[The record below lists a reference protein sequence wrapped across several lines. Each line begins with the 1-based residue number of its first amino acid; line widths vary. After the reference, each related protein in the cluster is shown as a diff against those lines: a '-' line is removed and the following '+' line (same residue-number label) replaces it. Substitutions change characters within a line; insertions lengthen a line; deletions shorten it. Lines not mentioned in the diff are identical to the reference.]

1 MKKNKKLLSLIALL
15 LGILALAVF
24 AVNLIENKGKSD
36 TEWINFA
43 IEDTTRISKIIIED
57 TYGQHMELIQDGS
70 QWHDENGDC
79 VSKPNVSFILEAA
92 KLIEFKGYLPEKSKA
107 KFTELMATQH
117 IKVSYFI
124 DGRWTKSWYIGPP
137 AQDHYGQIM
146 LLETADEGKSKDPV
160 MMRIK
165 GMNGIISPRFFA
177 ERKRWMCTEIF
188 ALNTEDI
195 TAVDLKNVEN
205 PALSFNIKNLGRR
218 FEVRSH
224 GKKLKVLDTANV
236 YRYLQGFK
244 KIHFNFPNIELSK
257 KQVDSVKRSPLFSQL
272 KVTERGGKQTTL
284 RMHRIKSEVPQRNE
298 VGEMVEMDMNLFWA
312 ELPNGELVKC
322 QYFVFNA
329 LLMGHIYFPDI
340 VNTK

>member
-15 LGILALAVF
+15 LGVLALAIF
-24 AVNLIENKGKSD
+24 AVNLIKNKGNSD

-43 IEDTTRISKIIIED
+43 IADTTRISKIIIED

-165 GMNGIISPRFFA
+165 GLNGIISPRFFA

-188 ALNTEDI
+188 SLNTEDI
-195 TAVDLKNVEN
+195 TAVDLKNFEI

-224 GKKLKVLDTANV
+224 GKKLRVLDTANV

-272 KVTERGGKQTTL
+272 KVTERGGKHTTL

-329 LLMGHIYFPDI
+329 FLMGHIYFPDI

>member
-24 AVNLIENKGKSD
+24 AVNLIENKGNSD

-165 GMNGIISPRFFA
+165 GLNGIISPRFFA

-195 TAVDLKNVEN
+195 TAVDLKNIEN

-272 KVTERGGKQTTL
+272 KVTERGGKQTIL

-340 VNTK
+340 ANTK

>member
-1 MKKNKKLLSLIALL
+1 MKKNKKLLSLMALL

-24 AVNLIENKGKSD
+24 AMNLIENKGNSD

-57 TYGQHMELIQDGS
+57 TYGQHMELIQDGN

-165 GMNGIISPRFFA
+165 GLNGIISPRFFA

-272 KVTERGGKQTTL
+272 KVTERGGKQTIL
-284 RMHRIKSEVPQRNE
+284 RMHRIKSQVPQRNE

-340 VNTK
+340 ANTK

>member
-1 MKKNKKLLSLIALL
+1 MKKIKKLLSLILL
-15 LGILALAVF
+15 LCGIIALTIF
-24 AVNLIENKGKSD
+24 AFKLIKNKGNSD

-43 IEDTTRISKIIIED
+43 ISDTTRISKITIED
-57 TYGQHMELIQDGS
+57 TYGQHIELIQNDG

-92 KLIEFKGYLPEKSKA
+92 KLIEFKGYLPEKSKV

-146 LLETADEGKSKDPV
+146 LLETAEEGKSKDPV

-165 GMNGIISPRFFA
+165 GLNGIISPRFFA
-177 ERKRWMCTEIF
+177 ERRRWMCTEIF
-188 ALNTEDI
+188 TLSPKDI
-195 TAVDLKNVEN
+195 ASVDLINFEI
-205 PALSFNIKNLGRR
+205 PTFSFNVKNLGRR
-218 FEVRSH
+218 FEVSTQ
-224 GKKLKVLDTANV
+224 GKKLRILDTANV

-244 KIHFNFPNIELSK
+244 NIHFNFPNVELSK
-257 KQVDSVKRSPLFSQL
+257 KQVDSVKRSPVFAQL
-272 KVTERGGKQTTL
+272 KVTERGGNYTTL
-284 RMHRIKSEVPQRNE
+284 RMHRIKSTVPQRNE
-298 VGEMVEMDMNLFWA
+298 VGEMVEMDMNVFWA

-322 QYFVFNA
+322 QYFVFNP

-340 VNTK
+340 AQAK

>member
-24 AVNLIENKGKSD
+24 AVNLIENKGNSD

-57 TYGQHMELIQDGS
+57 TYGQHMELIQDGN

-165 GMNGIISPRFFA
+165 GLNGIISPRFFA

-272 KVTERGGKQTTL
+272 KVTERGGKQTIL

-340 VNTK
+340 ANTK

>member
-1 MKKNKKLLSLIALL
+1 MKKNKKLLSLTALL
-15 LGILALAVF
+15 LGILALAVL
-24 AVNLIENKGKSD
+24 AVNLIKNKGNSD

-43 IEDTTRISKIIIED
+43 IADTTRISKIIIED
-57 TYGQHMELIQDGS
+57 TYGQHMELIQDGGE
-70 QWHDENGDC
+70 WHDENGAC

-92 KLIEFKGYLPEKSKA
+92 KLIEFKGYLPEKSKG
-107 KFTELMATQH
+107 KFTELMSTQH
-117 IKVSYFI
+117 IKVSFYL
-124 DGRWTKSWYIGPP
+124 DGRWLKSWYIGPP

-165 GMNGIISPRFFA
+165 NLNGIISPRFFA

-188 ALNTEDI
+188 ALNPEEI
-195 TAVDLKNVEN
+195 SAVDLKNFEI
-205 PALSFNIKNLGRR
+205 PTLSFNIKNFGRR
-218 FEVRSH
+218 FEVRSQ
-224 GKKLKVLDTANV
+224 GKKLSVLDTANV

-272 KVTERGGKQTTL
+272 KVTERGGKITTL

-340 VNTK
+340 ANAK

>member
-24 AVNLIENKGKSD
+24 AVNLIENKGNSD

-165 GMNGIISPRFFA
+165 GLNGIISPRFFA

-272 KVTERGGKQTTL
+272 KVTERGGKQTIL

-340 VNTK
+340 ANTK